1 MQTSLRRI
9 LNYDGYDAILET
21 QEVDKLTV
29 HGRMSAD
36 EISEILAGTVR
47 ERVAGHIEAG
57 DESLIEL
64 SPESVKTAVDQW
76 FAPSG
81 ARLADRVGP
90 VYDAVATHQLLS
102 IDRRQASDRRNRG
115 TILALKTSD
124 DHWVYPAFQFTGPTV
139 NPQMKSMFSKFAQV
153 SDTPWWTVAAWFRT
167 TRTDLD
173 GLTPADWVRNGRDLE
188 TVTTLVDEL
197 VRRWTR

>member
-1 MQTSLRRI
+1 MTS
-9 LNYDGYDAILET
+9 
-21 QEVDKLTV
+21 
-29 HGRMSAD
+29 HGRMSAI

-64 SPESVKTAVDQW
+64 SPESIKTAVDQW
-76 FAPSG
+76 FVPSG

-90 VYDAVATHQLLS
+90 VYDASATHRLLE
-102 IDRRQASDRRNRG
+102 IDRRQASDRRGRG
-115 TILALKTSD
+115 TILALRTSD
-124 DHWVYPAFQFTGPTV
+124 GHWMYPTFQFAGHSVDPRFRGL
-139 NPQMKSMFSKFAQV
+139 FSSFAQV

-167 TRTDLD
+167 TRKDLD
-173 GLTPADWVRNGRDLE
+173 GFAPADWVRSGRDIK
-188 TVTTLVDEL
+188 VVASLVDDL

>member
-1 MQTSLRRI
+1 MTL
-9 LNYDGYDAILET
+9 
-21 QEVDKLTV
+21 

-36 EISEILAGTVR
+36 ELSEILAGTVR

-64 SPESVKTAVDQW
+64 SPESVRTAVDQW
-76 FAPSG
+76 FIPSG

-90 VYDAVATHQLLS
+90 VYDASATHRLLN
-102 IDRRQASDRRNRG
+102 IDRRQASDRRSRG

-124 DHWVYPAFQFTGPTV
+124 GHWMYPTFQFAGHSVDPRF
-139 NPQMKSMFSKFAQV
+139 KSLFTRFAQV
-153 SDTPWWTVAAWFRT
+153 SSTPWWTVAAWFRT
-167 TRTDLD
+167 THKELD
-173 GLTPADWVRNGRDLE
+173 GFTPVDWVCNGRDIE
-188 TVTTLVDEL
+188 VVASLVNEL